1 MATPSRGCCPNTNPV
16 TTGINAVPLIQLTA
30 TGSGSVGTGLTL
42 TAGGSTVRG
51 LVINNFLTA
60 GIELET
66 NGGNTIA
73 GNFIGTDP
81 TGTIGMPN
89 TQGIS
94 FDDSPNS
101 TIGGLNPGDRNLISG
116 NNGEGIGDRNG
127 GAHNWSGLIVQGNFI
142 GTDVTGTKALS
153 NSFGVS
159 LRGQQSGLR
168 PSVTV
173 GGTAAGARNL
183 ISGNRAEGVRL
194 DWTNGS
200 VIQGNFIG
208 ADVAGTAKL
217 GNNNAVALF
226 DSTGCTVGGTAAGT
240 GNVISGS
247 RTGWGLTIS
256 DSTDNLV
263 QGNFIG
269 TDVTGTI
276 NLGNF
281 SGGVAV
287 SLVTTLTTNNTIG
300 GTAAN
305 AGNTIAFNATG
316 NVNPGQGVYVSLD
329 PGNPVLGNSIFGNNG
344 QGIRHSL
351 SAAPTLSGATATTI
365 TGTHHGP
372 ANTTFRLEFFAT
384 PDTGQFFDDAQGK
397 TFLGT
402 TDVTTDASGVA
413 SFTFSPTGGVPSGQ
427 FLTATATDATG
438 TSEFSH
444 TIKLPAGSSA
454 LADLAVT
461 VTADPNP
468 VAAGGD
474 LTFTITVTNTG
485 PDAAQDVTLTA
496 PVPAGTTFAASSSAF
511 GWTITAPAVGS
522 SGGAVTATTPTL
534 AAGAPPVAFTFSVS
548 VDGGAADDSTISE
561 SVSVAS
567 TTTSDPN
574 SANNTAG
581 TTTTV
586 HVAAPARAVA
596 GVTVSAAPNPVAPA
610 RCCPTRSPS
619 PTTGQAP
626 PRG

>member
-1 MATPSRGCCPNTNPV
+1 M
-16 TTGINAVPLIQLTA
+16 TA
-30 TGSGSVGTGLTL
+30 TGGGSVGTGLTL

-159 LRGQQSGLR
+159 LRGQQSGLK

-173 GGTAAGARNL
+173 GGTAAAARNL

-194 DWTNGS
+194 EWTNGS

-281 SGGVAV
+281 SGGIAV
-287 SLVTTLTTNNTIG
+287 SLV
-300 GTAAN
+300 
-305 AGNTIAFNATG
+305 
-316 NVNPGQGVYVSLD
+316 S
-329 PGNPVLGNSIFGNNG
+329 
-344 QGIRHSL
+344 HS
-351 SAAPTLSGATATTI
+351 
-365 TGTHHGP
+365 
-372 ANTTFRLEFFAT
+372 
-384 PDTGQFFDDAQGK
+384 DDQ
-397 TFLGT
+397 
-402 TDVTTDASGVA
+402 
-413 SFTFSPTGGVPSGQ
+413 
-427 FLTATATDATG
+427 
-438 TSEFSH
+438 
-444 TIKLPAGSSA
+444 
-454 LADLAVT
+454 
-461 VTADPNP
+461 
-468 VAAGGD
+468 
-474 LTFTITVTNTG
+474 
-485 PDAAQDVTLTA
+485 
-496 PVPAGTTFAASSSAF
+496 
-511 GWTITAPAVGS
+511 
-522 SGGAVTATTPTL
+522 
-534 AAGAPPVAFTFSVS
+534 
-548 VDGGAADDSTISE
+548 
-561 SVSVAS
+561 
-567 TTTSDPN
+567 
-574 SANNTAG
+574 
-581 TTTTV
+581 
-586 HVAAPARAVA
+586 
-596 GVTVSAAPNPVAPA
+596 
-610 RCCPTRSPS
+610 
-619 PTTGQAP
+619 
-626 PRG
+626 